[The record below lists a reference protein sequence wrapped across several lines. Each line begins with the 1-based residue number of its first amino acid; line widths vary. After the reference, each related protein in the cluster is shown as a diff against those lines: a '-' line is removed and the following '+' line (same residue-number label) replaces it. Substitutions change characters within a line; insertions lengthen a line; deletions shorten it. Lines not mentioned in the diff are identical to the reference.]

1 MSGRP
6 VGGRFPLRLRK
17 NSFLPGTQP
26 YYADDIASLL
36 DVRVDRPVIDR
47 HLWIEVA
54 EYLAAVVGVILIAW
68 LLAEDLGSP
77 LWGGLTSIRLR

>member
-1 MSGRP
+1 MRRRRVFIPAIAVKKLSSWRA
-6 VGGRFPLRLRK
+6 
-17 NSFLPGTQP
+17 P
-26 YYADDIASLL
+26 YYAADI
-36 DVRVDRPVIDR
+36 VRRTTSPVDHPAIDH

-68 LLAEDLGSP
+68 LLAEDLGGSP